1 MSEALVSRSSSCG
14 RAKGAEE
21 VLAEIRSDLL
31 ECKVCFE
38 RFSSEQTGRRP
49 RNLPCGHVICLGCV
63 CALAHAVLRQLE
75 CPFCRRRCD
84 VGGTYDC
91 QALLDLQDLL
101 GSAERP
107 NTLGSDSSW
116 SNLSHLER
124 GVQSWVEGLGS
135 GLMRL
140 QTAFGGWGELINP
153 TGVAVLGSAAVVVVH
168 GGHKKVTIFNSQG
181 HYLHSFG
188 YYGHGRSELCHP
200 LDVAVTPIGH
210 IVVTDAG
217 DHSVKVFSS
226 RGTPLADFGPFELP
240 WGVDVDKYGRFLVT
254 DAQAGLLWQVVM
266 DHRCNVVVAKVVVLK
281 DLQCPRAVASCRV
294 SGRVAVL
301 EAQRRHSG
309 ESIPTRLKLF
319 SEDFVLLTQVDRLSL
334 NLLNPMQLD
343 ISYATFDRK
352 GDLIVADAQ
361 QGLVWSLSDL
371 QETPT
376 LSPLV
381 KAGLERPVGLVA
393 TEQNSLIVLD
403 SGDHTVKIY
412 SASADDLYGP
422 TRSKSI

>member
-1 MSEALVSRSSSCG
+1 MAAKALHSDSLCHMFLRP
-14 RAKGAEE
+14 
-21 VLAEIRSDLL
+21 IRSDLL

-75 CPFCRRRCD
+75 CPFCRRKCD

-107 NTLGSDSSW
+107 RYSLN
-116 SNLSHLER
+116 
-124 GVQSWVEGLGS
+124 VS
-135 GLMRL
+135 GLLRL
-140 QTAFGGWGELINP
+140 QNTFGGWGELINP
-153 TGVAVLGSAAVVVVH
+153 TGVAVLVSAAVVVVH
-168 GGHKKVTIFNSQG
+168 GGHKKVTMFNSQG

-188 YYGHGRSELCHP
+188 YYGNGRSDLCHP
-200 LDVAVTPIGH
+200 LDVAITPIGH
-210 IVVTDAG
+210 VVVTDAG

-226 RGTPLADFGPFELP
+226 RGTPLANFGPFELP
-240 WGVDVDKYGRFLVT
+240 WGVDVDKCGHILVT

-266 DHRCNVVVAKVVVLK
+266 DHRCSVVVAKVVVLK

-301 EAQRRHSG
+301 EAQRQHNG
-309 ESIPTRLKLF
+309 NSIPARLKLF
-319 SEDFVLLTQVDRLSL
+319 SKDFVLLTQVDCFSL
-334 NLLNPMQLD
+334 NLLNPMELH
-343 ISYATFDRK
+343 ISCVTFDRK

-371 QETPT
+371 HKTPT

-381 KAGLERPVGLVA
+381 KARLERPVGLVA

-412 SASADDLYGP
+412 STSADDSDGP
-422 TRSKSI
+422 KRSKSI